1 MGDIRLKNRNKV
13 TEDQLL
19 GFMHELEHRVEILLR
34 ISDMQEVSG
43 HHELAR
49 SYKNQAKKL
58 RESAK
63 SLGKIL
69 TLS

>member
-1 MGDIRLKNRNKV
+1 MGDMRLKNRNKV

-19 GFMHELEHRVEILLR
+19 GFMQNLEHRIEILLR

-43 HHELAR
+43 HRDLAR
-49 SYKNQAKKL
+49 AYKNQARKL
-58 RESAK
+58 RESAA

>member
-1 MGDIRLKNRNKV
+1 MGDMRLKNRNKV

-19 GFMHELEHRVEILLR
+19 GFMQNLEHRIEILLR

-43 HHELAR
+43 HHDLAR
-49 SYKNQAKKL
+49 AYKNQAKKL
-58 RESAK
+58 RESAA